1 MEEATII
8 KEKTILMPLMAIGSS
23 DTKPVVSLPPSAEE
37 KTDFGPEN
45 GLKQEQDKEVAHS
58 ASLPLPKGSDSGETH
73 RAVTE
78 RKRGMNNEEKR
89 KLRSVSYQFGPG
101 LLRRMNED
109 DVFMDNIRVKIAN
122 LHFLDDVVKDQY
134 KRQKSVAPIVHDMAS
149 ECMALMT
156 QAEKE
161 SGSTLPKEARGW
173 MLKELM
179 LMAFMGAFVLEE
191 EILIHETKKGEN
203 HNA

>member
-8 KEKTILMPLMAIGSS
+8 KEKTILMPLMAVGSS
-23 DTKPVVSLPPSAEE
+23 DTKPVVSLPPSTEK

-45 GLKQEQDKEVAHS
+45 DLRQEQDKEVAHC

-73 RAVTE
+73 MAVTE
-78 RKRGMNNEEKR
+78 RKRGLNNEEKR

-101 LLRRMNED
+101 LLRRMDED

-122 LHFLDDVVKDQY
+122 LYFLDDIVKDQY
-134 KRQKSVAPIVHDMAS
+134 KRQGSVAQIIHDMAS
-149 ECMALMT
+149 VCMTLIS

-161 SGSTLPKEARGW
+161 SGSSLPKEARGW

-179 LMAFMGAFVLEE
+179 LIAFIGAYVLEE
-191 EILIHETKKGEN
+191 EILIHEAKKGEN

>member
-1 MEEATII
+1 MEEATIV
-8 KEKTILMPLMAIGSS
+8 KEKAIPMPLMAVGSS
-23 DTKPVVSLPPSAEE
+23 DTKPIVSLPPSTEK

-45 GLKQEQDKEVAHS
+45 GLRQDKEVAHC

-73 RAVTE
+73 MAVTE
-78 RKRGMNNEEKR
+78 RKRGLNSEEKR

-122 LHFLDDVVKDQY
+122 LYFLDDIAKDQY
-134 KRQKSVAPIVHDMAS
+134 KRQKGVAPIIHDMAS

-161 SGSTLPKEARGW
+161 SGSSLPKEARSW

-179 LMAFMGAFVLEE
+179 LISFMGAFALEE
-191 EILIHETKKGEN
+191 EILIHEAKKGEN
-203 HNA
+203 HDA

>member
-1 MEEATII
+1 MEEATIV
-8 KEKTILMPLMAIGSS
+8 KEKAIPMPLMAVGSS
-23 DTKPVVSLPPSAEE
+23 DTKPIFSLPPSTEK

-45 GLKQEQDKEVAHS
+45 GLRQEQDKEVAHC

-73 RAVTE
+73 MAVTE
-78 RKRGMNNEEKR
+78 RKRWMNNEEKR

-101 LLRRMNED
+101 LLKRMEED

-122 LHFLDDVVKDQY
+122 FHFLDDIVKDQY
-134 KRQKSVAPIVHDMAS
+134 KRQKSVAPIIHDMAS
-149 ECMALMT
+149 ECMALIS

-161 SGSTLPKEARGW
+161 SGSSLPKEARSW

-179 LMAFMGAFVLEE
+179 LISFMGAFVLEE
-191 EILIHETKKGEN
+191 EILIHEAKKGES
-203 HNA
+203 HDA